1 MRSFIHV
8 ITAQSQEHAGPNNS
22 VRASSKRPRAAR
34 AFLGLRR
41 G

>member
-1 MRSFIHV
+1 MRSFVHV
-8 ITAQSQEHAGPNNS
+8 ITAQTQEHAGPKHS
-22 VRASSKRPRAAR
+22 VRERSKSPYAAR